1 MSTTCCACLAR
12 ITVLMSK
19 GFTLIVSSLHHN
31 PSGHLRVNRAK
42 VRITSRLAEGEREL
56 LIGVQYFGLE
66 RTLRADNRVGD
77 VVTIGPRYC
86 SSHRHRQRSRPE
98 TKVVDL
104 HFRRFRLLLCAGRR
118 ISCSGTQSR
127 HSQPQ
132 RHQQNCDRHTSPHGS
147 SPFSFCFWTSE
158 NSCLCLDGF
167 HASEESTTPCD
178 QKSRT
183 A

>member
-12 ITVLMSK
+12 MTVLISK

-31 PSGHLRVNRAK
+31 PSGHLRVDRAK
-42 VRITSRLAEGEREL
+42 VRITSRLAEGERER
-56 LIGVQYFGLE
+56 LIGVEYFGLE
-66 RTLRADNRVGD
+66 HTLGADNGVGD

-98 TKVVDL
+98 IKVVDL
-104 HFRRFRLLLCAGRR
+104 HFSPFRLLLCADRK
-118 ISCSGTQSR
+118 ISRSGAQPR

-132 RHQQNCDRHTSPHGS
+132 RHQQNCSRHTSPHGS
-147 SPFSFCFWTSE
+147 SPFSFCIWTFE

-167 HASEESTTPCD
+167 HASEESTTASACCP
-178 QKSRT
+178 RT
-183 A
+183 

>member
-12 ITVLMSK
+12 ITVPMSK

-31 PSGHLRVNRAK
+31 FSGHLRVNRAK
-42 VRITSRLAEGEREL
+42 IRITSCLAEGEREL
-56 LIGVQYFGLE
+56 LIGVEYFGLE

-77 VVTIGPRYC
+77 VVPIGPRYC
-86 SSHRHRQRSRPE
+86 SSHRHRQRSRSE

-104 HFRRFRLLLCAGRR
+104 HFRRFRLQLRAGRKMPR
-118 ISCSGTQSR
+118 SGAQPR

-132 RHQQNCDRHTSPHGS
+132 RHQQNCSRHTSPHGS
-147 SPFSFCFWTSE
+147 SPFSFCIWTFE

-167 HASEESTTPCD
+167 HASEESTTASACCP
-178 QKSRT
+178 RT
-183 A
+183 